1 MNKKGLPWLV
11 TLTIFG
17 IAYLVHRQP
26 TWVQPL
32 FQAVGD
38 QSFLVVID
46 EEVPIDPN
54 HLQGLVWVS
63 RDRLKRKHL
72 KDLDQVFWLRTKG
85 STRSGLFGLQAKE
98 CRDEGPV
105 QLCLVPLDAW
115 NPWRLSQK
123 GKGISVSSKSM
134 TCKVT
139 DLNKKCFYGQEDW
152 EYLRREHHNFAGERR
167 QCLWTHPVKEDAVT
181 VVIPSLNSGS
191 YRLVAGLDDSAVRG
205 DLAAVELVISQGG
218 AKPWS
223 KQLTVPDRKG
233 LHLLPLP
240 SVSPREKVKITI
252 RAKETGARF
261 FCWDLERLGSLHLQ
275 RREAKEPPAKP
286 NSMETSP

>member
-72 KDLDQVFWLRTKG
+72 KDLDQVFWLRAKG
-85 STRSGLFGLQAKE
+85 STRAGLLACKQRSAETK
-98 CRDEGPV
+98 
-105 QLCLVPLDAW
+105 A
-115 NPWRLSQK
+115 LSN
-123 GKGISVSSKSM
+123 SV
-134 TCKVT
+134 
-139 DLNKKCFYGQEDW
+139 L
-152 EYLRREHHNFAGERR
+152 
-167 QCLWTHPVKEDAVT
+167 CLWTHGTPGVLVKKEKA
-181 VVIPSLNSGS
+181 
-191 YRLVAGLDDSAVRG
+191 
-205 DLAAVELVISQGG
+205 LAF
-218 AKPWS
+218 
-223 KQLTVPDRKG
+223 R
-233 LHLLPLP
+233 
-240 SVSPREKVKITI
+240 VK
-252 RAKETGARF
+252 A
-261 FCWDLERLGSLHLQ
+261 
-275 RREAKEPPAKP
+275 
-286 NSMETSP
+286 